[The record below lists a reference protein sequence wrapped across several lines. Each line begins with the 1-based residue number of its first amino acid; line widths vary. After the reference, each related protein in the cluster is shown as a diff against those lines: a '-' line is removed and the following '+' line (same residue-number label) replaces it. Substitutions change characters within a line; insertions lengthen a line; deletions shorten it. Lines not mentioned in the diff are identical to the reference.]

1 VLLRGLARESR
12 HWGGFVPEFAQAFPG
27 ERVLVPDLPGNGRL
41 WGERSPRSVA
51 GMVDSVR
58 DQLRS
63 MGALGP
69 VKTEAVG
76 PVKVLAVSMGA
87 MVACDWSRR
96 YPHEVQVQVLIN
108 TSMRPFSPP
117 WQRLRAAS
125 YPQLLRLLLA
135 GASPE
140 QWEQT
145 ILQITANGH
154 HPQVLSSWL
163 QYRRECPVS
172 RLNLLRQLWAAATF
186 KASRNASQM
195 SGQRSAQMAAQM
207 STLAP
212 TLVLASTQDRLVSVQ
227 CSRTLSKAWGVPL
240 VEHAWAGHD
249 LTLDDGPWVAQQV
262 SQWMLGM

>member
-1 VLLRGLARESR
+1 
-12 HWGGFVPEFAQAFPG
+12 
-27 ERVLVPDLPGNGRL
+27 
-41 WGERSPRSVA
+41 
-51 GMVDSVR
+51 MVDSVR
-58 DQLRS
+58 DQLRA
-63 MGALGP
+63 MGELGP
-69 VKTEAVG
+69 VKAEAVG
-76 PVKVLAVSMGA
+76 LVKVLAVSMGA

-96 YPHEVQVQVLIN
+96 YPHEVQAQVLIN

-135 GASPE
+135 GASPA

-186 KASRNASQM
+186 KASRNAEQTS
-195 SGQRSAQMAAQM
+195 
-207 STLAP
+207 

-227 CSRTLSKAWGVPL
+227 CSRALSKAWGAPL

-262 SQWMLGM
+262 SHWMRSM

>member
-117 WQRLRAAS
+117 WQRLRAAR

-186 KASRNASQM
+186 KASRNAEQTS
-195 SGQRSAQMAAQM
+195 
-207 STLAP
+207 
-212 TLVLASTQDRLVSVQ
+212 TLVLASTQDRLVSVH
-227 CSRTLSKAWGVPL
+227 CSRALSKAWSVPL

-262 SQWMLGM
+262 SQWMRGI